1 MGGRN
6 VRPFFLWG
14 PALSTSSLL
23 ENMEPDLSTLSLS
36 TALQALRRGDFSSLE
51 LTQACLLQIERLDPL
66 INAFITPTPEL
77 AVQAALQADALY
89 SLQPSNMD
97 DLSMLGIPV
106 ALKDLFETQGIR
118 TTAGSRFFA
127 EEIPVDDAE
136 VVRKIKLAGA
146 VILGKTNT
154 HEFALGVTGVNPHYG
169 AVKNPWD
176 LTRITG
182 GSSSGSAAAVAVG
195 MCLAAMGT
203 DTGGSIRIPASLC
216 GVVGLKPTFGRIS
229 TRGVVPLSWNLDHV
243 GILAPTVRDSAILL
257 QVLSGF
263 DLHDSASADAPV
275 DDYLV
280 KIEKGVRK
288 LRIALGAGDYI
299 EASDPDVRSAL
310 DSAARDFKELG
321 AQVEKV
327 DLSWISELALANSR
341 MTQADAAAFH
351 RERLGSHP
359 DWFGADIRQRLEAGA
374 ALTSTEYSLARRI
387 QSEGRRRFE
396 MFFTKFDLLL
406 LPTTPIPA
414 PEIAGTGAI
423 EAARQLTRFTSP
435 FNLSGLP
442 ALSIPCGSTGNGL
455 PLGLQ
460 IVSNH
465 WGEGQLLQAGNAFE
479 QATEWHLLRPGL
491 VKK

>member
-1 MGGRN
+1 
-6 VRPFFLWG
+6 
-14 PALSTSSLL
+14 
-23 ENMEPDLSTLSLS
+23 
-36 TALQALRRGDFSSLE
+36 
-51 LTQACLLQIERLDPL
+51 
-66 INAFITPTPEL
+66 
-77 AVQAALQADALY
+77 
-89 SLQPSNMD
+89 
-97 DLSMLGIPV
+97 
-106 ALKDLFETQGIR
+106 
-118 TTAGSRFFA
+118 
-127 EEIPVDDAE
+127 
-136 VVRKIKLAGA
+136 
-146 VILGKTNT
+146 
-154 HEFALGVTGVNPHYG
+154 
-169 AVKNPWD
+169 
-176 LTRITG
+176 
-182 GSSSGSAAAVAVG
+182 
-195 MCLAAMGT
+195 MGT

-263 DLHDSASADAPV
+263 DPHDSASADAPV
-275 DDYLV
+275 NDYLI
-280 KIEKGVRK
+280 KIENGVRN

-299 EASDPDVRSAL
+299 EASDPDIRAAL